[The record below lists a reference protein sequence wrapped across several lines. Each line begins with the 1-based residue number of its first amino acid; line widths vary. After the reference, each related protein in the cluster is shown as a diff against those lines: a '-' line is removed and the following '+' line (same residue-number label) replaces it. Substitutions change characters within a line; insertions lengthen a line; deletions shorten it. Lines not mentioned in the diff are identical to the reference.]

1 MNIEQILSAGID
13 IGTTTTQ
20 LIFSRLTIQNTAGFG
35 RIPQTEITDKQILY
49 RSPIYFTPLLD
60 EHTMDG
66 NAIRHILEKE
76 YLSAGIRPSD
86 ISTGAVIITGESV
99 KKRNAQQVADA
110 LSSIAGSFVVSSA
123 GPDLESI
130 LAGKGSGA
138 AALSRETGKVV
149 ANLDIGGG
157 TTNICLF
164 EAGEMVD
171 CACLDI
177 GGRMIQVQDGIL
189 AGMTEKCR
197 ELLERHQ
204 LNCQAGAPASL
215 PLLQSFC
222 SLLADLCAACVGWIP
237 ADASACQADLT
248 LLQTNHLLSGHVVP
262 EFFTFSG
269 GVAACM
275 EDPSLQEDWNRYGDI
290 GPLLAAALMQQP
302 FFQKGNR
309 KKAQET
315 MRATVIGAGNY
326 STVISGST
334 ISYTETDFP
343 LRNLPIGKITLQTA
357 EDLSFLEMRLHRVLS
372 LLMAEADGRMAVAF
386 QGIPC
391 PSFLQIQEMAL
402 HIMNQY
408 ETCCPP
414 GSDIILITEADI
426 GKALGQALRHINHQH
441 HRIICLDHI
450 CCDSGDY
457 IDLGIP
463 VANGTVIPVIV
474 KTMIFQNSSSTAGGD
489 VG

>member
-35 RIPQTEITDKQILY
+35 RIPQTEITEKQIFY

-60 EHTMDG
+60 EDTMDG
-66 NAIRHILEKE
+66 PAIRAILEKE
-76 YLSAGIRPSD
+76 YHSAGICPSEV
-86 ISTGAVIITGESV
+86 STGAVIITGESV
-99 KKRNAQQVADA
+99 KKQNARQVADA
-110 LSSIAGSFVVSSA
+110 ISSIAGSFVVSSA

-164 EAGEMVD
+164 DNGEVVD
-171 CACLDI
+171 SACLDI
-177 GGRMIQVQDGIL
+177 GGRMIQFENGIIT
-189 AGMTEKCR
+189 AMTEKCR
-197 ELLERHQ
+197 ELLERH
-204 LNCQAGAPASL
+204 LLDCHVGAPASL
-215 PLLQSFC
+215 SLLHPVC
-222 SLLADLCAACVGWIP
+222 RLLADLCVSSVNTS
-237 ADASACQADLT
+237 ASGSSFYLPDLT
-248 LLQTNHLLSGHVVP
+248 LMQTNHLLSGHVLP
-262 EFFTFSG
+262 ELFTFSG

-275 EDPSLQEDWNRYGDI
+275 EENALSADWSRYGDI
-290 GPLLAAALMQQP
+290 GPLLAFALKQQP
-302 FFQKGNR
+302 FFQNGNI

-326 STVISGST
+326 STAISGST
-334 ISYTETDFP
+334 ISYTDTDFP
-343 LRNLPIGKITLQTA
+343 VRNLPIGKITLQSPD
-357 EDLSFLEMRLHRVLS
+357 DLAFMEMRLQRVLTT
-372 LLMAEADGRMAVAF
+372 LMSETDGRMAVAF

-391 PSFLQIQEMAL
+391 PSFLQIQEMAQ

-408 ETCCPP
+408 ESCCPVCC
-414 GSDIILITEADI
+414 DIILITEADI
-426 GKALGQALRHINHQH
+426 GKALGQALRHINKQN
-441 HRIICLDHI
+441 HRLICLDHI
-450 CCDSGDY
+450 RCDSGDY
-457 IDLGIP
+457 IDLGKP

-489 VG
+489 AG

>member
-1 MNIEQILSAGID
+1 MKVEQILSAGID

-20 LIFSRLTIQNTAGFG
+20 LIFSRLTVQNTAGFG

-66 NAIRHILEKE
+66 SSIRAILEKE
-76 YLSAGIRPSD
+76 YLTAGISPSD
-86 ISTGAVIITGESV
+86 VSTGAVIITGESV
-99 KKRNAQQVADA
+99 KKRNARQVADA
-110 LSSIAGSFVVSSA
+110 ISSIAGNFVVSSA

-164 EAGEMVD
+164 ADGEMVD

-189 AGMTEKCR
+189 SGMTEKCR

-204 LNCQAGAPASL
+204 LDCHVGVPASL

-237 ADASACQADLT
+237 ANASACQADLK
-248 LLQTNHLLSGHVVP
+248 LMQTNHLLSGHIVP
-262 EFFTFSG
+262 AFFTFSG

-275 EDPSLQEDWNRYGDI
+275 EDPTLQADWNRYGDI
-290 GPLLAAALMQQP
+290 GPLLAGALIRHS
-302 FFQKGNR
+302 FFQHGKVR
-309 KKAQET
+309 KAQET

-326 STVISGST
+326 STTISGST
-334 ISYTETDFP
+334 ISYTDTDFP
-343 LRNLPIGKITLQTA
+343 LRNLPIGKITLQTT
-357 EDLSFLEMRLHRVLS
+357 EDLSSMEMRLQRVLS
-372 LLMAEADGRMAVAF
+372 LLMAESDGHMAVAF

-408 ETCCPP
+408 ETHCPP
-414 GSDIILITEADI
+414 RSDIILITEADI
-426 GKALGQALRHINHQH
+426 GKALGQALGHINHQH

-450 CCDSGDY
+450 RCDSGDY
-457 IDLGIP
+457 IDLGKPI
-463 VANGTVIPVIV
+463 ANGTVIPVIV

-489 VG
+489 IL

>member
-1 MNIEQILSAGID
+1 MKVEQILSAGID

-20 LIFSRLTIQNTAGFG
+20 LIFSRLTVQNTAGFG

-60 EHTMDG
+60 ERTMDG
-66 NAIRHILEKE
+66 NAIRTILEKE
-76 YLSAGIRPSD
+76 YMTAGISPSD

-99 KKRNAQQVADA
+99 KKQNARQVADA
-110 LSSIAGSFVVSSA
+110 ISSIAGNFVVSSA

-164 EAGEMVD
+164 EDGEMVD

-177 GGRMIQVQDGIL
+177 GGRMIQVENGIIT
-189 AGMTEKCR
+189 AMTEKCR
-197 ELLERHQ
+197 RLLERHQ
-204 LNCQAGAPASL
+204 FVCHVGDSVSL
-215 PLLQSFC
+215 ALLQSVC
-222 SLLADLCAACVGWIP
+222 RLLADLCAASVGFLSV
-237 ADASACQADLT
+237 DDSTASADLE
-248 LLQTNHLLSGHVVP
+248 LLQTNHLLSGHTVP
-262 EFFTFSG
+262 ELFTFSG

-275 EDPSLQEDWNRYGDI
+275 ETGNTPATWARYRDI
-290 GPLLAAALMQQP
+290 GPLLANALIRHS
-302 FFQKGNR
+302 FFQHGKVR
-309 KKAQET
+309 KAQET

-326 STVISGST
+326 STTISGST

-357 EDLSFLEMRLHRVLS
+357 EDLSLMEMRLHRVLS
-372 LLMAEADGRMAVAF
+372 LLMAESDCHMAVAF

-391 PSFLQIQEMAL
+391 PSFLQIQEIAG
-402 HIMNQY
+402 HIMKQY
-408 ETCCPP
+408 ESCCPS

-426 GKALGQALRHINHQH
+426 GKALGQALRHINQQH

-450 CCDSGDY
+450 RCDSGDY
-457 IDLGIP
+457 IDLGNPI
-463 VANGTVIPVIV
+463 ANGTVIPVIV
-474 KTMIFQNSSSTAGGD
+474 KTMIFQNSPSTAGGD
-489 VG
+489 IK

>member
-35 RIPQTEITDKQILY
+35 RIPQTEITEKQILY

-60 EHTMDG
+60 EDTMDG
-66 NAIRHILEKE
+66 SAIRAILEKE
-76 YLSAGIRPSD
+76 YHSAGICPSEV
-86 ISTGAVIITGESV
+86 STGAVIITGESV
-99 KKRNAQQVADA
+99 KKQNARQVADA
-110 LSSIAGSFVVSSA
+110 ISSIAGSFVVSSA

-164 EAGEMVD
+164 EDGEMVD

-177 GGRMIQVQDGIL
+177 GGRMIQVRDGIL
-189 AGMTEKCR
+189 SGMTEKCQ
-197 ELLERHQ
+197 ELLKRHQ
-204 LNCQAGAPASL
+204 LDCHIGAPASL

-222 SLLADLCAACVGWIP
+222 CLLADLCAASVGWIP
-237 ADASACQADLT
+237 ADVSAGQADLK
-248 LLQTNHLLSGHVVP
+248 LLQTNHLLSGHIVP
-262 EFFTFSG
+262 AFFTFSG

-275 EDPSLQEDWNRYGDI
+275 EENALSADWSRYGDI
-290 GPLLAAALMQQP
+290 GPLLAFALNQQP
-302 FFQKGNR
+302 FFQNGNI

-326 STVISGST
+326 STAISGST
-334 ISYTETDFP
+334 ISYTDTDFP
-343 LRNLPIGKITLQTA
+343 VRNLPIGKITLQSPD
-357 EDLSFLEMRLHRVLS
+357 DLAFMEMRLQRVLS
-372 LLMAEADGRMAVAF
+372 LLMSETDGRMAVAF

-391 PSFLQIQEMAL
+391 PSFLQIQEMAW
-402 HIMNQY
+402 
-408 ETCCPP
+408 
-414 GSDIILITEADI
+414 
-426 GKALGQALRHINHQH
+426 
-441 HRIICLDHI
+441 
-450 CCDSGDY
+450 
-457 IDLGIP
+457 DLS
-463 VANGTVIPVIV
+463 A
-474 KTMIFQNSSSTAGGD
+474 FLL
-489 VG
+489 